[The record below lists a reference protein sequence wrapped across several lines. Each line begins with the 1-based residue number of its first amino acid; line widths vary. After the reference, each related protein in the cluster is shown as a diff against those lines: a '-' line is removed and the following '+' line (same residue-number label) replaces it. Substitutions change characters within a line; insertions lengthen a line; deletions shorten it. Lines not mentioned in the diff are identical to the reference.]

1 VSRATLLTPLFRI
14 VYVPTRLVGGVVARL
29 AAGYREASP
38 LERLMI
44 LPSWLVLRA
53 AFLVGYTLSLALH
66 SAARS

>member
-1 VSRATLLTPLFRI
+1 VSRAALLTSLFRI
-14 VYVPTRLVGGVVARL
+14 VYVPTKLIGGAVARL
-29 AAGYREASP
+29 AAGYREASA